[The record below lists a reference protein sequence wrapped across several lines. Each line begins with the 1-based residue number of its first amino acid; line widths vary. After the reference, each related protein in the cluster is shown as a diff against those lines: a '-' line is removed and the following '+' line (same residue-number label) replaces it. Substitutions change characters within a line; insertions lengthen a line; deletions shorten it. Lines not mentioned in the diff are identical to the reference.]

1 MNITLPIVALT
12 LLAAPALAQDG
23 HDHDQPPATPPASAP
38 EAAPAAALEP
48 TTEDMLI
55 PAITF
60 DADASNE
67 VRVARSANGL
77 ILFPATINGQDL
89 GWWMLDTG
97 TNQNVIDVRAAREA
111 GLAEAGAVIT
121 KDFNGIEQSSPTF
134 AGFSLKTGN
143 ITIDQPRVVGVST
156 IPIASSVGQPVIGI
170 IGASTLSQIVLE
182 IDYTTPLAKIT
193 NPATFDGEPLTWT
206 PVALEDFCP
215 VIDATF
221 NTIPGTFVINTGLG
235 TAINFARDAVRDN
248 HLVEGRDTRDWKSI
262 WVGGRKEVQL
272 GFIEEFTLLGETYTA
287 MPAMFEDP
295 DGYEGV
301 FPNQTGM
308 VGSLFLRHYLTTF
321 DLGQGRIAFT
331 PVDRAPPAGDM
342 LLVDLIGT
350 YRDRATGGSMILTW
364 DGERV
369 TAILG
374 AGQPELE
381 VKVLAD
387 HSFYFPAAWIN
398 GRFMIKDQQVVGV
411 QLNLPDGRGLKAKK
425 ID

>member
-156 IPIASSVGQPVIGI
+156 IPIASSVVTCEAEGFFEQGNGHHRLPQVHQVLCDEGKRVKPAATLLLLCALEGGGHALLLQPVH
-170 IGASTLSQIVLE
+170 
-182 IDYTTPLAKIT
+182 
-193 NPATFDGEPLTWT
+193 
-206 PVALEDFCP
+206 
-215 VIDATF
+215 
-221 NTIPGTFVINTGLG
+221 
-235 TAINFARDAVRDN
+235 ARV
-248 HLVEGRDTRDWKSI
+248 
-262 WVGGRKEVQL
+262 
-272 GFIEEFTLLGETYTA
+272 
-287 MPAMFEDP
+287 P
-295 DGYEGV
+295 
-301 FPNQTGM
+301 
-308 VGSLFLRHYLTTF
+308 
-321 DLGQGRIAFT
+321 
-331 PVDRAPPAGDM
+331 
-342 LLVDLIGT
+342 
-350 YRDRATGGSMILTW
+350 
-364 DGERV
+364 
-369 TAILG
+369 
-374 AGQPELE
+374 
-381 VKVLAD
+381 
-387 HSFYFPAAWIN
+387 
-398 GRFMIKDQQVVGV
+398 
-411 QLNLPDGRGLKAKK
+411 
-425 ID
+425 